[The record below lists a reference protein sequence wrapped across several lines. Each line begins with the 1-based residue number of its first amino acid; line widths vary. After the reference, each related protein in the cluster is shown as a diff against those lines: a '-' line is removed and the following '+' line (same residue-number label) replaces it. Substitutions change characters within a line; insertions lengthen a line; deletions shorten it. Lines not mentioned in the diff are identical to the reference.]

1 MDDEYTIE
9 ILLQHI
15 NRKNIRVGGLINK
28 LAQLIILLYNILAIM
43 LLMHSFTLTKIMPLK
58 KIMDTICSIAYISI
72 ENVKCLHYMEHMEDI

>member
-28 LAQLIILLYNILAIM
+28 LAQLIILLYNILVIM
-43 LLMHSFTLTKIMPLK
+43 LLMHSFTQKKNYAIK
-58 KIMDTICSIAYISI
+58 KIMDTIYSIAYISI
-72 ENVKCLHYMEHMEDI
+72 ENVYIIWCTWRI